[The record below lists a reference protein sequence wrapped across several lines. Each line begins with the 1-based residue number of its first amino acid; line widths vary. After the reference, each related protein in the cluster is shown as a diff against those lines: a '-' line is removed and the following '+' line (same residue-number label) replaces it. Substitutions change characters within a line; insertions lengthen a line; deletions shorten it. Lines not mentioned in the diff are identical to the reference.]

1 MTHQIYEY
9 KDDQNWFIGEMVGH
23 NSISWLGNEHQI
35 EGPLEE
41 INRVIDKAVGIDV
54 FSEEEWNHPRGYRL
68 TVVKCASHFKL
79 IDFILKMVNENL
91 NRQLK
96 AKQHKGAILII
107 EKDQLLAVH
116 LPDGGI
122 AVNHFFGTGMSD
134 FGDKLLIATHN
145 EGKVKEFRKMFASLG
160 IEVESLNDY
169 PDLPEVEETGMT
181 FEENARLKA
190 ETISKLT
197 GRMVLAD
204 DSGLKVDALG
214 GLPGV
219 WSARFSAPDPTDAK
233 NNAKLLHELAMVLEQ
248 EGRSAQFHS
257 TLVVAAPDKE
267 SLVVA
272 ADWPGYI
279 AFELKGEDGFGYDPL
294 FLVGETGRTA
304 AQLSPEEKNAISHR
318 GLAMKK
324 LMEEFPTWQN
334 KH

>member
-1 MTHQIYEY
+1 MADKIYEY
-9 KDDQNWFIGEMVGH
+9 KDENDWFIGDMSGH
-23 NSISWLGNEHQI
+23 NSLSYLGDEHKI
-35 EGPLEE
+35 DDPLFNL
-41 INRVIDKAVGIDV
+41 NRLLDGVLEIDV
-54 FSEEEWNHPRGYRL
+54 LSEEEWRHPRGYRV
-68 TVVKCASHFKL
+68 TVVKLTSEMKL
-79 IDFILKMVNENL
+79 INFVLDMVNEQFGRRL
-91 NRQLK
+91 ETRQH
-96 AKQHKGAILII
+96 QGAILLL
-107 EKDQLLAVH
+107 EEDRLLAVH
-116 LPDGGI
+116 LPKGG
-122 AVNHFFGTGMSD
+122 VNTSDFFGKKQST

-219 WSARFSAPDPTDAK
+219 WSARFSAPEPTDDK
-233 NNAKLLHELAMVLEQ
+233 NNAKLLHELAMVFEQ
-248 EGRSAQFHS
+248 KDRSAQFHS
-257 TLVVAAPDKE
+257 TLVVAAPNKE

-279 AFELKGEDGFGYDPL
+279 AYEAKGEGGFGYDPL
-294 FLVGETGRTA
+294 FLVGETGQTA
-304 AQLSPEEKNAISHR
+304 AQLSPEQKNDISHR

-324 LMEEFPTWQN
+324 LMEEFPAWQN
-334 KH
+334 